1 MILRLGFI
9 RVKLKCSYL
18 KNFENKF
25 S

>member
-9 RVKLKCSYL
+9 RVKLKRSYL